1 MARARRICAKT
12 GCPHPADGR
21 YCTTHNAAY
30 EAERGTAS
38 ARGYGSRHQKTRA
51 RLNLEVQTGT
61 VTCSRCGQ
69 PIAPN
74 TPWHLDHDDEDRGT
88 YLGPSHAYCNDS
100 AGGRKAHAQ
109 PDL

>member
-51 RLNLEVQTGT
+51 RLNLEVQTGQT
-61 VTCSRCGQ
+61 NCARCGD
-69 PIAPN
+69 IILPN
-74 TPWHLDHDDEDRGT
+74 TPWALDHDDLDRSK
-88 YLGPSHAYCNDS
+88 YIGPSHSFCNNS
-100 AGGRKAHAQ
+100 AGGKSAHR
-109 PDL
+109 